1 MSFYPSW
8 KSCQLGIQFVSE
20 IPMFHGLLNGL
31 LVRINKYMFF
41 DLQQM
46 FLKILQGDVQNPP
59 GHESR
64 IQIFFC
70 LVNITFNKTC
80 WRNWRSKSPSLPIL
94 PKYSGHLPTLLVK
107 SRAGSVPVAE
117 SADNRSSLLSWPS
130 PSVSIWRLNQWGFHG
145 IYGGFM
151 IAKLVQVPS
160 GYVKIAIGNGDL

>member
-1 MSFYPSW
+1 MAYLFASP
-8 KSCQLGIQFVSE
+8 
-20 IPMFHGLLNGL
+20 
-31 LVRINKYMFF
+31 NKYEYIISNKCSWR
-41 DLQQM
+41 
-46 FLKILQGDVQNPP
+46 FLKGDIQNPP

-70 LVNITFNKTC
+70 LVNITLKKTR
-80 WRNWRSKSPSLPIL
+80 WRNWCSKSPSLPIL
-94 PKYSGHLPTLLVK
+94 HKYWGHLPTLLVK

-130 PSVSIWRLNQWGFHG
+130 PSASIWQLNQWGFHG

-160 GYVKIAIGNGDL
+160 GYVKIAIENGDL

>member
-70 LVNITFNKTC
+70 LVNIT
-80 WRNWRSKSPSLPIL
+80 
-94 PKYSGHLPTLLVK
+94 
-107 SRAGSVPVAE
+107 
-117 SADNRSSLLSWPS
+117 
-130 PSVSIWRLNQWGFHG
+130 SIKHVEEIDVQNLQVYQFYPNTQD
-145 IYGGFM
+145 IYQPFW
-151 IAKLVQVPS
+151 
-160 GYVKIAIGNGDL
+160 

>member
-1 MSFYPSW
+1 MFPPNSKNSKMSFYPSW

-70 LVNITFNKTC
+70 LVNITSIKHVEEIDVQNLQVYQFYPNTQDIYQPF
-80 WRNWRSKSPSLPIL
+80 WWNPELDPSLSLSQPTIGPPCL
-94 PKYSGHLPTLLVK
+94 AGHRRPYRSGDWTN
-107 SRAGSVPVAE
+107 G
-117 SADNRSSLLSWPS
+117 D
-130 PSVSIWRLNQWGFHG
+130 FM
-145 IYGGFM
+145 GFM
-151 IAKLVQVPS
+151 A
-160 GYVKIAIGNGDL
+160 DLW